1 LPKLGAEVAAV
12 IEKQQQE
19 NAVAAERIAEEQ
31 AADAVKVQQPPVAE
45 EVAVAEAVA
54 KVTDK
59 PAYVWSPQTEFSAKA
74 LVDTVLWR
82 EKFSDVSDQECLKV
96 SDESSSITLL
106 CTYCAQVANTW

>member
-1 LPKLGAEVAAV
+1 M

-31 AADAVKVQQPPVAE
+31 AADAVKVQQPPVA